1 MMKILFPKIKFFV
14 ALLFF
19 YNHLSV
25 NSEDFHLKNTSEQQN
40 EILIES
46 NNQRT
51 DLENSIFYAEGDVII
66 TNAEKEFIAKSK
78 KAIFYKLS
86 GKIKL
91 IGNVEVITR
100 DLSKVKAGEIL
111 YFVNENKFEAVSG
124 SNQRVNSKFIL
135 NESKFTEQFKEK

>member
-124 SNQRVNSKFIL
+124 SNQRVNTKFIL